1 MRSGFEE
8 KALRFQCNKEA
19 LLLQEVTPEM
29 LVGKLQPLTTSSSAT
44 IELFTASEEIKGLD
58 YEGPLT
64 IGDTAWW
71 ASMHS
76 ETGIY
81 WLRDPPCG
89 PLPSQVPWPS
99 FTNSSVGNSTLLQT
113 QRVKIEAVETPFEA
127 AARAGAPC
135 SSRPPVVEAQRAV
148 DTSVDRAAADAE
160 DAKRRFPQ
168 ALNQNQKKR
177 SKPAGGGHP
186 AAAVADAEDA
196 PAEIAVAAGAKQ
208 RSAKALNQNEK
219 KRSKPAEGGHPHD
232 LQLEG
237 DYVVCRIWFHQG
249 QEEKRVSLQIGCVQQ
264 HLSPSRASVRFVAPL
279 QKPQSVFGLCSN
291 GWRAFFV
298 WNDWL
303 SLKSHGRVL
312 GFSTFFGL
320 GEKAV

>member
-8 KALRFQCNKEA
+8 KALQFQCNKEA

-64 IGDTAWW
+64 IGDTTWW

-89 PLPSQVPWPS
+89 PLPSQVPRPS

-113 QRVKIEAVETPFEA
+113 QRMKIEAVETPFEA

-148 DTSVDRAAADAE
+148 DTSVDSAAADAE
-160 DAKRRFPQ
+160 DAPVASAAVAEEAGAKRRFPQ

-177 SKPAGGGHP
+177 
-186 AAAVADAEDA
+186 
-196 PAEIAVAAGAKQ
+196 
-208 RSAKALNQNEK
+208 
-219 KRSKPAEGGHPHD
+219 
-232 LQLEG
+232 
-237 DYVVCRIWFHQG
+237 
-249 QEEKRVSLQIGCVQQ
+249 
-264 HLSPSRASVRFVAPL
+264 
-279 QKPQSVFGLCSN
+279 
-291 GWRAFFV
+291 
-298 WNDWL
+298 
-303 SLKSHGRVL
+303 
-312 GFSTFFGL
+312 
-320 GEKAV
+320 